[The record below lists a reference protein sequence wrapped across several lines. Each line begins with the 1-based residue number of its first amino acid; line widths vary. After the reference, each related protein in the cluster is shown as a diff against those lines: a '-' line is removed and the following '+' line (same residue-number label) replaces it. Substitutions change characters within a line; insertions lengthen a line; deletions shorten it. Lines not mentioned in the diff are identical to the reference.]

1 MRKDMNYIVLDVE
14 TPNGKNDS
22 ICSIGVELIDDDKV
36 TDEWYTLVDPEEEF
50 ESMNIAIHHITPGM
64 VQGAPKFEE
73 VWARIA
79 PYAATR
85 VFVAHNAEFDL
96 TVLAQALTLRGMDIP
111 SIKYICTVDL
121 GRRVHYNFTNVKGD
135 LVLSNFSRTLG
146 VELTEHHNA
155 LFDTRACAGIFL
167 KLREM
172 YGFDPAAYV
181 KKFRFPK
188 SHPHRPD
195 LRRGLF

>member
-1 MRKDMNYIVLDVE
+1 MNYIVLDVE

-79 PYAATR
+79 RMPQRA
-85 VFVAHNAEFDL
+85 F
-96 TVLAQALTLRGMDIP
+96 
-111 SIKYICTVDL
+111 S
-121 GRRVHYNFTNVKGD
+121 
-135 LVLSNFSRTLG
+135 SRT
-146 VELTEHHNA
+146 
-155 LFDTRACAGIFL
+155 TRSSTSPFWPRRSRCAAWTYP
-167 KLREM
+167 R
-172 YGFDPAAYV
+172 
-181 KKFRFPK
+181 
-188 SHPHRPD
+188 
-195 LRRGLF
+195 